1 MSPALAG
8 GFFTTSAT
16 WEARVNFS
24 KVKVNFKLTE
34 SSLLRF
40 YHIVLQKQTLDETQE
55 NLQDISKGKIVP
67 LLFRKIKTKAG

>member
-1 MSPALAG
+1 MSPALAD

-55 NLQDISKGKIVP
+55 KWQDISKGKIVP